1 MLRST
6 AHGMLSACVQVM
18 SNWLTGFNESI
29 QAAAGVVKPTEDS
42 PKGRMPLTDI

>member
-1 MLRST
+1 M
-6 AHGMLSACVQVM
+6 HVQVM